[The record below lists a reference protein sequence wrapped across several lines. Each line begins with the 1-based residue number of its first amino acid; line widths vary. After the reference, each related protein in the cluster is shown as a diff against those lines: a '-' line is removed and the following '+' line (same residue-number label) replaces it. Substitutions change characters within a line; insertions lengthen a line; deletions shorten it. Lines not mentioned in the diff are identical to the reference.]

1 LKREV
6 TGAGDGT
13 VVFLAEA
20 AERALSPD
28 EAEKLRG
35 YAARLEVALRTYSRA
50 ANDENRLVLPS
61 SGPAQDWGWARQ
73 RGIFRVCSLTEVD
86 AWPGS

>member
-6 TGAGDGT
+6 TGAGDST

-28 EAEKLRG
+28 KAEKLRG

-61 SGPAQDWGWARQ
+61 S
-73 RGIFRVCSLTEVD
+73 L
-86 AWPGS
+86 